1 MVLNQSE
8 IAEAFGVTTRAIQ
21 KWHNEGMPLEGM
33 DGKENQYD
41 LTKCV
46 EWYVKRR
53 VGNDLQYEKTRLTK
67 AQANKTEL
75 EGKLLERE
83 LLRADNVKNV
93 WVSQIIAFRSRVLAM
108 PTKLAPDIL
117 QATSLTEAKGIIAD
131 ALEEALKEFKDV
143 PLDAYA

>member
-1 MVLNQSE
+1 MLLNQSE

-21 KWHNEGMPLEGM
+21 KWHSEGMPLEGM
-33 DGKENQYD
+33 EGKENQYD

-46 EWYVKRR
+46 EWYVKKR

-117 QATSLTEAKGIIAD
+117 QAPSLTEAKGIIAD

>member
-1 MVLNQSE
+1 M
-8 IAEAFGVTTRAIQ
+8 
-21 KWHNEGMPLEGM
+21 
-33 DGKENQYD
+33 
-41 LTKCV
+41 
-46 EWYVKRR
+46 
-53 VGNDLQYEKTRLTK
+53 QYEKTRLTK

-131 ALEEALKEFKDV
+131 GLEEALKEFKDV
-143 PLDAYA
+143 SLDAYA

>member
-21 KWHNEGMPLEGM
+21 KWHHEGMPLEGM

-46 EWYVKRR
+46 EWYVKKR

-131 ALEEALKEFKDV
+131 GLEEALKEFKDV